1 MGFYTYL
8 KLFNG
13 IIYLSTLTLAFGYL
27 SSMKFSSKFTFY
39 TFEGLLIIRPILL
52 FLWTL
57 LTVYQILYTKKVKSP
72 NQQHHVSKSENES
85 SESSGRA
92 HSKNMSDVSD
102 GKNRG

>member
-52 FLWTL
+52 FLYTL
-57 LTVYQILYTKKVKSP
+57 ITAYQILNAKKVKST
-72 NQQHHVSKSENES
+72 NQHHVSKSENDS
-85 SESSGRA
+85 SESSGRD
-92 HSKNMSDVSD
+92 HSKNTSDLSD